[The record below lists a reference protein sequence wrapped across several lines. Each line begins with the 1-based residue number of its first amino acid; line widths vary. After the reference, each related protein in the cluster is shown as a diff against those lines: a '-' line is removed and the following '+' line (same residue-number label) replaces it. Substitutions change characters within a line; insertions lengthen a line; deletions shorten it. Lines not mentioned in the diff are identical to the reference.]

1 MLNIVPALLVTV
13 VYTAFRVYGTRD
25 RRLTKSLLLEALI
38 FALCSHVVMW
48 VYRHY
53 LLREGMS
60 TFGSRCPNGYDEVP
74 DPANSQQTTCVPRGQ
89 KTYPVVVGFG
99 QIPEVPK

>member
-1 MLNIVPALLVTV
+1 MLQLVPALLVTL

-25 RRLTKSLLLEALI
+25 RRLTKSLFIEALI
-38 FALCSHVVMW
+38 FAFCSHVVMW
-48 VYRHY
+48 VYRQY
-53 LLREGMS
+53 WLREGMS
-60 TFGSRCPNGYDEVP
+60 TFGQTCPNGYVEVS
-74 DPANSQQTTCVPRGQ
+74 DPSNSQQTTCVPKGQ